1 MKWTFTR
8 KIGKNTVSVEGCTEE
23 IIKNQRLLEKI
34 FGAMGLEGED

>member
-23 IIKNQRLLEKI
+23 IIKNQKTLEKI
-34 FGAMGLEGED
+34 FGTMDLEGED